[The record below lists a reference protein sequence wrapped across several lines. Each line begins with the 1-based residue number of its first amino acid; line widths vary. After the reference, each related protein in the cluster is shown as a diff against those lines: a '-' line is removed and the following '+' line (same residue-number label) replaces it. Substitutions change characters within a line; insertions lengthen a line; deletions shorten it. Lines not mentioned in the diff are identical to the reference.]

1 MKRRT
6 KHPEDMSAAELTE
19 ATKQFDEPFIFEK
32 SRPMTAA
39 QRAQER
45 KLRRG
50 RGRPKV
56 GKGAKKISI
65 SLEGN
70 LLQRADALATKKGV
84 NRSQLIADFVAA
96 GLRRKAV

>member
-1 MKRRT
+1 MKRRA
-6 KHPEDMSAAELTE
+6 KHPEDMSAAEL
-19 ATKQFDEPFIFEK
+19 AQASKQFDEPFIFERA
-32 SRPMTAA
+32 RPMTAP

-70 LLQRADALATKKGV
+70 LL
-84 NRSQLIADFVAA
+84 
-96 GLRRKAV
+96 